1 MNLYCKGVSILPRP
15 AAAASAASAAAAAY
29 FYLKKDNKQQTPL
42 GWRGVDLNYQI
53 KGAAK
58 LMVVSIKLKI

>member
-15 AAAASAASAAAAAY
+15 AAAAAAAAAAY